1 MNKAELLAKVGAKK
15 LEPVL
20 KKVSWVSEEGEALDV
35 DVLILPKNAGS
46 WMRLQDAFQAKEK
59 PEKYSAYVANFIQL
73 ADTCETLTAEEAMS
87 LPVEMLAALL
97 KGIVEVHG
105 ESKAAKN

>member
-20 KKVSWVSEEGEALDV
+20 KKVEWVAEDGEELNV

-46 WMRLQDAFQAKEK
+46 WMRLQEAFQGQEK

-73 ADTCETLTAEEAMS
+73 ADTGEALTADEAMS

-97 KGIVEVHG
+97 KAIVETHG